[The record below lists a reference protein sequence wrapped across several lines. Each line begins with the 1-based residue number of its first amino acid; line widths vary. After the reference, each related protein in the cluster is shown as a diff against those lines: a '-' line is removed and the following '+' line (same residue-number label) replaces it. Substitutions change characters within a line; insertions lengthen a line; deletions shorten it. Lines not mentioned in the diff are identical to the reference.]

1 MRIARAGLVTW
12 LLAAPCAGT
21 TAKETHNVL
30 LISID
35 TLRADHLGCYGY
47 ERSTTPSIDALAR
60 QGTLFENAF
69 TSAPLTLPAHTS
81 LLTGLYPTR
90 TAVRDNGFFRAGDE
104 LVLLSESLKAQGFKT
119 AAFVSGFPL
128 NRRFGLDQ
136 GFDVYDDRTSAH
148 GLPAH
153 HYPERPAVATAEAAV
168 NWLRG
173 SSSPFFLFVHLFD
186 PHAPYRRHDA
196 YPELAPYDAEIAYAD
211 AAVGRLVAAM
221 DDLNLR
227 EKTLIVVTADH
238 GESLG
243 EHGEP
248 THGVFLYDST
258 LRVPLIICGA
268 GSAVGSREKK
278 LASLVDVYPTVLS
291 ALRIPL
297 SPGLDGRELFSGASR
312 ESIYA
317 ESFYPRLDLGWSELR
332 SIRTPSEKL
341 VEAPRAE
348 LYRLLDDPREQHNRL
363 AVDGARAESLRKELA
378 LIIREERS
386 PIAPAAPDTETREA
400 LRSLGYVQ
408 AGTSSS
414 APLPDPKDRVHLL
427 VKIDEAVAAIEKGDL
442 AAALCTLRE
451 TFAADPRSPEIA
463 SLYADLLDRSGA
475 PEESCRFL
483 ATTRN
488 LRYPRLLLALARCQ
502 ADHGAQGEA
511 RETLRDAAA
520 AGADDAQVANETAI
534 TYALEGN
541 RAAAV
546 ELFERALH
554 HDPNFVEAWINLG
567 HLHNQEGRYGEASAC
582 YDRALAIG
590 EPTASLLNG
599 AAIAALNAGDP
610 AKAESLLRS
619 SLALEPGS
627 PVVELNLARVL
638 AARGKKQEALGLVE
652 EVLRLQGIPA
662 EITTAAQA
670 LLRQLKSVP

>member
-1 MRIARAGLVTW
+1 MKV
-12 LLAAPCAGT
+12 PQ
-21 TAKETHNVL
+21 NVVI
-30 LISID
+30 ISID
-35 TLRADHLGCYGY
+35 TLRADHLACYGHG
-47 ERSTTPSIDALAR
+47 RSTSPAIDALAR

-69 TSAPLTLPAHTS
+69 TPVPLTLPAHTS

-90 TAVRDNGFFRAGDE
+90 TAVRDNGFYRASEE
-104 LVLLSESLKAQGFKT
+104 LVLLGESLKARGFRT

-136 GFDVYDDRTSAH
+136 GFDTYDDRTSAH
-148 GLPAH
+148 NLPAH
-153 HYPERPAVATAEAAV
+153 HYPERPAGATVDAAI
-168 NWLRG
+168 NWLRETA
-173 SSSPFFLFVHLFD
+173 SPFFLFVHLFD
-186 PHAPYRRHDA
+186 PHAPYRRHDEYA
-196 YPELAPYDAEIAYAD
+196 GLTPYDAEIAYAD

-268 GSAVGSREKK
+268 GSAGGVHANG
-278 LASLVDVYPTVLS
+278 LASLVDIYPTVQS

-297 SPGLDGRELFSGASR
+297 SPGLDGRDLFSGAAR

-332 SIRTPSEKL
+332 SIRTRSEKL
-341 VEAPRAE
+341 IDAPKAE
-348 LYRLLDDPREQHNRL
+348 LYRLLDDPRELHNRY
-363 AVDGARAESLRKELA
+363 AVDGERVESLRKELA
-378 LIIREERS
+378 PIVRDERS
-386 PIAPAAPDTETREA
+386 PLTPTAPDTETREK
-400 LRSLGYVQ
+400 LRSLGYLQ

-427 VKIDEAVAAIEKGDL
+427 VKIDEAIAAIEKGDL
-442 AAALCTLRE
+442 TAALSTLRE
-451 TFAADPRSPEIA
+451 TLATDPGSPEIA
-463 SLYADLLDRSGA
+463 SLYADLLERSGA
-475 PEESCRFL
+475 SEESCRFL

-488 LRYPRLLLALARCQ
+488 LRHPRLLLALARCQ
-502 ADHGAQGEA
+502 ADRGARSEA
-511 RETLRDAAA
+511 RETLREAAA

-546 ELFERALH
+546 ELFQRALAR
-554 HDPNFVEAWINLG
+554 DPNFLEAWVNLG
-567 HLHNQEGRYGEASAC
+567 HLHNQQGQYSEASKC

-599 AAIAALNAGDP
+599 AAIAMLNGGDP

-619 SLALEPGS
+619 SLALQPESPG
-627 PVVELNLARVL
+627 VQLNLARVL
-638 AARGKKQEALGLVE
+638 SARGKKQEALGLVE
-652 EVLRLQGIPA
+652 GVLSHHGIPA
-662 EITTAAQA
+662 DIANAAQA
-670 LLRQLKSVP
+670 LRRELTGGH